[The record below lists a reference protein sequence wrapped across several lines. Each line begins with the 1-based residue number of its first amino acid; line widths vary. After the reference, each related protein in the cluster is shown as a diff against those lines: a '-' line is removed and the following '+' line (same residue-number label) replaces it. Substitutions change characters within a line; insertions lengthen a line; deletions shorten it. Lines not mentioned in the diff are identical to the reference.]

1 MTNIGSVNTSVQSE
15 NIRKVDKKPTSKSA
29 NNTTEEQK
37 AKPHDAAP
45 PIASRITRLFHQA
58 GVTSSKF
65 TQLDEDAGKKLAR
78 RRHVKKARQLSNLE
92 KILEK
97 ALELSIEQ
105 VSDEHIDPDWFYS
118 FIDLAENIFSET
130 MQEIWGKIF
139 AVEISKPGTFSLRTL
154 QTLKQLTQ
162 RDARIFQNA
171 VSLTA
176 RMKGENS
183 PKILI
188 GYYRKPSFMTLL
200 GLSRKS
206 RQLNLAEYGLPYPD
220 LLTLMDAGLIFNSEI
235 ESGELDTNKR
245 NEWRI
250 NGETIQVAPRR
261 SGLFL
266 NYYKFTAT
274 GAELAKL
281 VASSPHSQYQ
291 EKIKALLQSDFEIN

>member
-1 MTNIGSVNTSVQSE
+1 MNNISSVNTSVS
-15 NIRKVDKKPTSKSA
+15 NDSIRKVEKKTSNSS
-29 NNTTEEQK
+29 TSTPEEKKNKTQNST
-37 AKPHDAAP
+37 DV
-45 PIASRITRLFHQA
+45 IATRITRLFHQA
-58 GVTSSKF
+58 GVTTSKY
-65 TQLDEDAGKKLAR
+65 TKLDEDVGKKLAR

-118 FIDLAENIFSET
+118 FIELAENIFSET

-162 RDARIFQNA
+162 RDARIFQSA
-171 VSLTA
+171 VSLTVK
-176 RMKGENS
+176 MKGENS
-183 PKILI
+183 PKIII

-200 GLSRKS
+200 GLSKKS
-206 RQLNLAEYGLPYPD
+206 RQLNLAEHGLPYPD

-235 ESGELDTNKR
+235 ESGELAPGKK
-245 NEWRI
+245 NEWRS
-250 NGETIQVAPRR
+250 NGETFNLTPKR
-261 SGLFL
+261 SGLFM

-281 VASSPHSQYQ
+281 VTSTPTPQYL
-291 EKIKALLQSDFEIN
+291 EKLKSLLQSDFEVS

>member
-1 MTNIGSVNTSVQSE
+1 MTNISSVNTSVSNE
-15 NIRKVDKKPTSKSA
+15 TVRKVEKKPTNSSTSVPEEKS
-29 NNTTEEQK
+29 NKSPNTTGVV
-37 AKPHDAAP
+37 AT
-45 PIASRITRLFHQA
+45 RITRLFHQA
-58 GVTSSKF
+58 GVTTSKY
-65 TQLDEDAGKKLAR
+65 TKLDEDVGKKLAR

-105 VSDEHIDPDWFYS
+105 VSDESIDPDWFYS

-171 VSLTA
+171 VSLTTK
-176 RMKGENS
+176 MKGENS

-206 RQLNLAEYGLPYPD
+206 QQLNLAEHGLPYPD

-235 ESGELDTNKR
+235 ESGELVPGRK
-245 NEWRI
+245 NEWRSS
-250 NGETIQVAPRR
+250 GDTFQLAPRR

-281 VASSPHSQYQ
+281 VSSTPAPHYM
-291 EKIKALLQSDFEIN
+291 EKLKLLLQNDFELS